1 MAAFTNPNVGLS
13 VLSIKAGESILS
25 PTALMRLKCQVVAQS
40 QRPTTAPPRRR
51 LGTGVSALTSRAST
65 SRLGVSS
72 IRSQFG
78 EPSPFGFAAPAASMV
93 PASPAAGELAP
104 LTPSPSASGDFLDM
118 SDLRLPL
125 SPAPTAPS
133 NFMKLDPFDDG
144 VSSLLTI
151 PEEGPLPVKMQ
162 DDAFDD
168 DEDMV
173 AEEDPAL
180 KLANLLV
187 NSHEAGFDIDSLPTQ
202 IAVASL
208 R

>member
-1 MAAFTNPNVGLS
+1 MASFTNPNVGLS

-40 QRPTTAPPRRR
+40 QRPATTAPPRRR
-51 LGTGVSALTSRAST
+51 LGTGLTAFATRAGT

-78 EPSPFGFAAPAASMV
+78 EPSAFGFAAPSASMA

-104 LTPSPSASGDFLDM
+104 LTPSSSVSGDFLDM

-125 SPAPTAPS
+125 SPAPTTPS
-133 NFMKLDPFDDG
+133 NFMRLDPFDD

-180 KLANLLV
+180 KLASLLV
-187 NSHEAGFDIDSLPTQ
+187 NSHEAGFDMDSLPTQ